1 MNFINLY
8 LGEAVRWFGE
18 TVSYLRELNVWSM
31 MLRIVFA
38 MLLGGIVGI
47 EREKKRRAAG
57 FRTYML
63 VAVGAA
69 LTVMLGE
76 YLAIMLNTAWCKPG
90 EEPAKTDV
98 VRFAA
103 QVVNGVGFLGAG
115 TILVTGRQE
124 VKGLTTAAG
133 LWASAC
139 MGIAIGAGFY
149 ECMLIGSLLI
159 VVCMRILPGIED
171 IVISK
176 SRNMN
181 ISLEMDTLENL
192 GNIIGKIK
200 AEGLKLYD
208 VEIEKNVQKHITM
221 FSVFVSV
228 GLPKKV
234 QHTEVLAMLSL
245 LDGVVAIEES

>member
-1 MNFINLY
+1 MFCEPAREENMSDII
-8 LGEAVRWFGE
+8 
-18 TVSYLRELNVWSM
+18 SYLRELNIWSM

-38 MLLGGIVGI
+38 MMLGGIVGI

-69 LTVMLGE
+69 LTVMLGQ
-76 YLAIMLNTAWCKPG
+76 YLGLILTTAWCKPG

-103 QVVNGVGFLGAG
+103 QVINGIGFLGAG

-149 ECMLIGSLLI
+149 ECMVVGSALI
-159 VVCMRILPGIED
+159 VICMRVLPAFED
-171 IVISK
+171 FIISK

-181 ISLEMDTLENL
+181 LCLEMDSLENL
-192 GNIIGKIK
+192 GSIIAKIK
-200 AEGLKLYD
+200 SNDLKLYD

-228 GLPKKV
+228 GLPKKM
-234 QHTEVLAMLSL
+234 QHTEVLAMLSI
-245 LDGVVAIEES
+245 LDGVVAIEEA

>member
-159 VVCMRILPGIED
+159 VVCMRILPRIED

>member
-76 YLAIMLNTAWCKPG
+76 YLAIMLSTVWCKPG

>member
-1 MNFINLY
+1 MSNLIS
-8 LGEAVRWFGE
+8 GFGDMI
-18 TVSYLRELNVWSM
+18 SYLRELNIWSM

-38 MLLGGIVGI
+38 MLMGGIVGI

-69 LTVMLGE
+69 LTVMLGQ
-76 YLAIMLNTAWCKPG
+76 YLSIMLTTVWSGPG

-103 QVVNGVGFLGAG
+103 QVINGVGFLGAG

-149 ECMLIGSLLI
+149 ECMLVGSLLI
-159 VVCMRILPGIED
+159 VVCMRGLPVLED
-171 IVISK
+171 YVISK

-181 ISLEMDTLENL
+181 ISLEMDSLENL
-192 GNIIGKIK
+192 GSIIGKIK
-200 AEGLKLYD
+200 ADGLKLYD

-234 QHTEVLAMLSL
+234 QHTEVLAMLSV
-245 LDGVVAIEES
+245 LDGVVAIEEA

>member
-18 TVSYLRELNVWSM
+18 TVSYLRELNIWSM

-76 YLAIMLNTAWCKPG
+76 YLAIMLSTAWCKPG

-200 AEGLKLYD
+200 SEGLKLYD

>member
-221 FSVFVSV
+221 FSVFLSV